1 MQNKKIALYSGE
13 IPSTTFI
20 ERLIDGLAEKH
31 TVLLFGFQK
40 KSVQYKSKNIKI
52 IGYNGK
58 ISKLVLLLK
67 YTILLTFS
75 DNKNKTKLDK
85 IIANKSGNS
94 FILKSKYYP
103 ILYHKPEIFHMQW
116 AKNITDWM
124 WVQEFDIK
132 LILSLRGT
140 HITISPYA
148 NEVLM
153 QNFIELFPKID
164 SFHAVSQSIKNQVIL
179 EYAIEPSKIKV
190 VYSGL
195 DINKFN
201 VLNPKESKSVHQ
213 KFKIVSIG
221 RNHWVKGYNN
231 ALDCC
236 KILKDNGFDFKY
248 EIIGIDEKSEELIF
262 QKSQLGLE
270 NNVDFINFLPFDNV
284 LKTISS
290 ADILLLPSVEE
301 GIANVVLEAMA
312 SGTIVLSTNC
322 GGLNEVIVDGD
333 NGFLTPI
340 RNAAAMANKILEIAK
355 LTNDQKLIIKQNAR
369 ITIENQHSF
378 LKMING
384 FEALYNTVSN
394 G

>member
-58 ISKLVLLLK
+58 ISKLVFLLK
-67 YTILLTFS
+67 YTILLAFS
-75 DNKNKTKLDK
+75 DNKNKIKLDK
-85 IIANKSGNS
+85 IIANKAGNS
-94 FILKSKYYP
+94 FVLKSKYYP
-103 ILYHKPEIFHMQW
+103 ILYHKPEIFHVQW

-148 NEVLM
+148 NEALM

-164 SFHAVSQSIKNQVIL
+164 GFHAVSQSIKNQVIL
-179 EYAIEPSKIKV
+179 QYAIEPSKINV

-195 DINKFN
+195 DINKLN
-201 VLNPKESKSVHQ
+201 VLNPIESKSVNQ

-322 GGLNEVIVDGD
+322 GGLNEVIVDGH

-340 RNAAAMANKILEIAK
+340 RNAAAMANKILEIEK

-369 ITIENQHSF
+369 TTIENQHSF

>member
-1 MQNKKIALYSGE
+1 
-13 IPSTTFI
+13 
-20 ERLIDGLAEKH
+20 
-31 TVLLFGFQK
+31 
-40 KSVQYKSKNIKI
+40 
-52 IGYNGK
+52 
-58 ISKLVLLLK
+58 
-67 YTILLTFS
+67 
-75 DNKNKTKLDK
+75 
-85 IIANKSGNS
+85 
-94 FILKSKYYP
+94 
-103 ILYHKPEIFHMQW
+103 
-116 AKNITDWM
+116 
-124 WVQEFDIK
+124 
-132 LILSLRGT
+132 
-140 HITISPYA
+140 
-148 NEVLM
+148 
-153 QNFIELFPKID
+153 
-164 SFHAVSQSIKNQVIL
+164 
-179 EYAIEPSKIKV
+179 
-190 VYSGL
+190 
-195 DINKFN
+195 
-201 VLNPKESKSVHQ
+201 LNPNESKSVHQ

-221 RNHWVKGYNN
+221 RNHWVKGYNI

-248 EIIGIDEKSEELIF
+248 EMIGIDEKSEELIF

-322 GGLNEVIVDGD
+322 GGLNEVIVDGH